1 MMQINARS
9 SAIGVIPKP
18 ETRSTERHQAGREV
32 FGAKTKR
39 RQLQIS
45 RTDNCPVAT
54 ALLA

>member
-45 RTDNCPVAT
+45 RTDNCPVAA